1 MQAVVLADV
10 PFEPDVDG
18 LLSGLRMGPGD
29 EDAATVERLAGE
41 ASRVA
46 RPQGVYR
53 VAYVEGRE
61 AHSVTVEGVT
71 LRSRVLRVNLEGV
84 YRVFPYVA
92 TCGRELDA
100 WSHGLADAL
109 ERYWADTIK
118 EAALRAA
125 LQAVEEHIRT
135 HHEQSGTASMSPGSL
150 EDWPLTEQRPLFDL
164 VGDPTGAIGVEL
176 TDSYLMVPTKSVSG
190 IRFVSE
196 HGFQSCQLCPREG
209 CPGRR
214 AAYDE
219 HLLRTKYVPPG

>member
-10 PFEPDVDG
+10 RFGPDVDG
-18 LLSGLRMGPGD
+18 LLSRLRIAPGD
-29 EDAATVERLAGE
+29 EDAATVERLAAE
-41 ASRVA
+41 AA
-46 RPQGVYR
+46 DLGRPRGVYR
-53 VAYVEGRE
+53 VAYVEDRE
-61 AHSVTVEGVT
+61 ADSITVEGVT

-92 TCGRELDA
+92 TCGRELDD
-100 WSHGLADAL
+100 WSDGLADTF

-118 EAALRAA
+118 EGALRAA
-125 LQAVEEHIRT
+125 LQAVEEHIRA
-135 HHEQSGTASMSPGSL
+135 HHEESGTASMSPGSL
-150 EDWPLTEQRPLFDL
+150 EDWPLTEQRPLFEL
-164 VGDPTGAIGVEL
+164 VGDPTEAIGVEL

-219 HLLRTKYVPPG
+219 HLLRTKYAPPG